1 MNENKVVGAAAP
13 VGYFRRAGAARYC
26 GVSLR
31 TLGEFQRR
39 RIVPFVRI
47 SRRCVL
53 FKREDLDRALERFR
67 VAAIGEM

>member
-1 MNENKVVGAAAP
+1 
-13 VGYFRRAGAARYC
+13 
-26 GVSLR
+26 
-31 TLGEFQRR
+31 
-39 RIVPFVRI
+39 VRI